1 VNRALAAAYAH
12 GPGKEIKVG
21 PAPEAEPAPG
31 VRHALPATDAARLLV
46 EVLSPSRWE
55 PWNQYNDHRSYPSP
69 RAAYLVE
76 VEIVDGN
83 DRWLFDPLR
92 RATIAPN
99 DQARHKPG
107 LGGPALDRAVRLEF
121 VRRPDRLSTGYGEF
135 AEALTELEVGHV
147 AGALVE
153 NAPRFGLRAYAD
165 GDGVTLEPGDFRT
178 PEKMPKRSSGLGPR
192 GIGADPRPLP
202 IETLT
207 AFVRSMEQLPEGTLR
222 HPGLQHRLAV
232 HNVAGARDG
241 WYTVD
246 VRRNSAAMDAVQG
259 CHGHPR
265 AVIDVSGMN
274 LALVMAAD
282 VPAAVKAGGSGEY
295 QALLRAAGALGQ
307 HLCTAAAKAGMFCRP
322 LRSFDDAALEAAA
335 GFPLEH
341 SLLYVLLAGRPK
353 VTGPAYDLSP
363 LEAS

>member
-1 VNRALAAAYAH
+1 MNPALRAAYAH

-21 PAPEAEPAPG
+21 PAPEVDLVPG
-31 VRHALPATDAARLLV
+31 VRFALPATDVARLLA

-76 VEIVDGN
+76 IEIVIGN

-92 RATIAPN
+92 RATIGEPSVE
-99 DQARHKPG
+99 P
-107 LGGPALDRAVRLEF
+107 GPALDRGVRLEF
-121 VRRPDRLSTGYGEF
+121 VRRPDRLSAGYGEF

-153 NAPRFGLRAYAD
+153 SAPRFGLRAFAD
-165 GDGVTLEPGDFRT
+165 GDGVTLEPGDFRK
-178 PEKMPKRSSGLGPR
+178 PGRMPKRSSGLGPR
-192 GIGADPRPLP
+192 GLGADPRPLP

-207 AFVRSMEQLPEGTLR
+207 AFIRAMEQLPEGTLR

-246 VRRNSAAMDAVQG
+246 VRRNSAAMDEVQD

-282 VPAAVKAGGSGEY
+282 VPAAVEKGGDEY
-295 QALLRAAGALGQ
+295 RALLRAAGALGQ

-322 LRSFDDAALEAAA
+322 LRSFDDPALEAAA

-353 VTGPAYDLSP
+353 VIGPAYDLSP